1 MQGVLKMIEVKIKGQ
16 TVEEWVEWVEN
27 ELEEP
32 RTIPDETAY
41 VLESFLESLSAI
53 EQLTSKF
60 TTTNNN
66 SL

>member
-41 VLESFLESLSAI
+41 VLEAFLESLSAI